1 MIPNLL
7 KVAQDEK
14 DAKLKTTGVAFRI
27 PPGDWAHYWLTFYT

>member
-14 DAKLKTTGVAFRI
+14 DAKLKTTVVAFRI